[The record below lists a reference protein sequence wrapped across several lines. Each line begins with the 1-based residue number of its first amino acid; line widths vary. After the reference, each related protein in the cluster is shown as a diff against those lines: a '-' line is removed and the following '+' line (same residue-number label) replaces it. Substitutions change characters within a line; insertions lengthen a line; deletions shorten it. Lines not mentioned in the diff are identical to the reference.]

1 MVGGLD
7 QVDRIREVLFHKAVF
22 QRGLRRFVVE
32 QCGLPAAQDSGLG
45 AQRGRPA
52 PAPFIHWETPTSLCH
67 HEKELTSVTD
77 EELYKLF

>member
-1 MVGGLD
+1 M
-7 QVDRIREVLFHKAVF
+7 
-22 QRGLRRFVVE
+22 VE
-32 QCGLPAAQDSGLG
+32 QYGLTATQDSGLG

-52 PAPFIHWETPTSLCH
+52 LAPSIHWETPTSLCH